1 MITLWYTSTY
11 ILLGYH
17 RLFMRICR
25 DTSAGIGKE
34 GVCMDSG
41 TISVRMLGEFSITL
55 NEKAITDTTNRS
67 KKVWLLLAYMIYC
80 RSRSIAPSDL
90 TNLLWSE
97 EESSSNPLNALK
109 TVFHRVRS
117 TLDQLGSSV
126 GHSLILR
133 KDGCYIW
140 NQAVPL
146 QLDTEEF
153 DALCKAG
160 AEAEGDARL
169 AYYQKAQALYTG
181 DFLPRLSSEPWVVPI
196 SAYYHNLYIRTVLES
211 IPLLDER
218 QRYEELVAL
227 CRSAIALEPY
237 QEALYQ
243 HLMRG
248 LLTLGRQAEAAQVYE
263 DMSQLLLSNFGIMP
277 SEESRTLYREAMRT
291 GNHLVIPADTVQEQL
306 REASGPAGA
315 LVCDYDFFKAIYHA
329 EARSVA
335 RSGAAIHIALL
346 SIEGEGTRALP
357 RRSLDCAMDNLLE
370 VVRSSLRRGDI
381 VSRCSISQYI
391 LMLPN
396 ANYENSCKV
405 CQRIVRSFFRQF
417 PHSPARIHTS
427 VQPLEPNL

>member
-1 MITLWYTSTY
+1 M
-11 ILLGYH
+11 G
-17 RLFMRICR
+17 R
-25 DTSAGIGKE
+25 DIIAGIGKE
-34 GVCMDSG
+34 GVCMDGG
-41 TISVRMLGEFSITL
+41 TIFVQMLGEFSITL
-55 NEKAITDTTNRS
+55 NEKTITDSANRS

-80 RSRSIAPSDL
+80 RSHSITPSDL
-90 TNLLWSE
+90 INLLWSE
-97 EESSSNPLNALK
+97 EESSTNPLNALK

-126 GHSLILR
+126 GHNLILR

-140 NQAVPL
+140 NQTVPVH
-146 QLDTEEF
+146 LDIEEF
-153 DALCKAG
+153 DTLCKAG
-160 AEAEGDARL
+160 AESQGDTRL

-181 DFLPRLSSEPWVVPI
+181 DFLPKLSSEPWVVPI
-196 SAYYHNLYIRTVLES
+196 SAYYHNLYVRTVLES
-211 IPLLDER
+211 IPLLEER
-218 QRYEELVAL
+218 QRYEELIAL

-237 QEALYQ
+237 QESLYQ

-248 LLTLGRQAEAAQVYE
+248 LLALGRQAEAAQIYE

-277 SEESRTLYREAMRT
+277 SEESRSLYRDAVRT
-291 GNHLVIPADTVQEQL
+291 SSDIIIPADTVQEQL

-315 LVCDYDFFKAIYHA
+315 LVCDYDFFRVIYHA

-346 SIEGEGTRALP
+346 NVEGEGARSLS

-405 CQRIVRSFFRQF
+405 CQRIIRTFFRQF
-417 PHSPARIHTS
+417 PHSPARIHAS

>member
-1 MITLWYTSTY
+1 
-11 ILLGYH
+11 
-17 RLFMRICR
+17 
-25 DTSAGIGKE
+25 
-34 GVCMDSG
+34 MDSG

-169 AYYQKAQALYTG
+169 AYYQKAQIFCPG
-181 DFLPRLSSEPWVVPI
+181 FLQNPGLFPSAHIITI
-196 SAYYHNLYIRTVLES
+196 SIFGPFWS
-211 IPLLDER
+211 PF
-218 QRYEELVAL
+218 L
-227 CRSAIALEPY
+227 CWMNAS
-237 QEALYQ
+237 
-243 HLMRG
+243 
-248 LLTLGRQAEAAQVYE
+248 
-263 DMSQLLLSNFGIMP
+263 
-277 SEESRTLYREAMRT
+277 AMRNWLHCAAAPSLWSPIRKRFT
-291 GNHLVIPADTVQEQL
+291 SILCAD
-306 REASGPAGA
+306 
-315 LVCDYDFFKAIYHA
+315 F
-329 EARSVA
+329 
-335 RSGAAIHIALL
+335 
-346 SIEGEGTRALP
+346 
-357 RRSLDCAMDNLLE
+357 
-370 VVRSSLRRGDI
+370 
-381 VSRCSISQYI
+381 
-391 LMLPN
+391 
-396 ANYENSCKV
+396 
-405 CQRIVRSFFRQF
+405 
-417 PHSPARIHTS
+417 
-427 VQPLEPNL
+427 

>member
-1 MITLWYTSTY
+1 
-11 ILLGYH
+11 
-17 RLFMRICR
+17 
-25 DTSAGIGKE
+25 
-34 GVCMDSG
+34 MDSG

-181 DFLPRLSSEPWVVPI
+181 DFLPQAFFR
-196 SAYYHNLYIRTVLES
+196 
-211 IPLLDER
+211 
-218 QRYEELVAL
+218 
-227 CRSAIALEPY
+227 
-237 QEALYQ
+237 
-243 HLMRG
+243 
-248 LLTLGRQAEAAQVYE
+248 TLGCSHQRIL
-263 DMSQLLLSNFGIMP
+263 SQS
-277 SEESRTLYREAMRT
+277 LYS
-291 GNHLVIPADTVQEQL
+291 D
-306 REASGPAGA
+306 
-315 LVCDYDFFKAIYHA
+315 
-329 EARSVA
+329 
-335 RSGAAIHIALL
+335 RSGVH
-346 SIEGEGTRALP
+346 
-357 RRSLDCAMDNLLE
+357 
-370 VVRSSLRRGDI
+370 
-381 VSRCSISQYI
+381 
-391 LMLPN
+391 
-396 ANYENSCKV
+396 
-405 CQRIVRSFFRQF
+405 SF
-417 PHSPARIHTS
+417 AG
-427 VQPLEPNL
+427 